1 MNKIEIFKFG
11 FLVQSLQDLLQ
22 MIQHE
27 NTSLKLSILYVD
39 EFVKVTKQKTPY
51 IVNGIPFMFSAF

>member
-27 NTSLKLSILYVD
+27 NTSLEL
-39 EFVKVTKQKTPY
+39 
-51 IVNGIPFMFSAF
+51 